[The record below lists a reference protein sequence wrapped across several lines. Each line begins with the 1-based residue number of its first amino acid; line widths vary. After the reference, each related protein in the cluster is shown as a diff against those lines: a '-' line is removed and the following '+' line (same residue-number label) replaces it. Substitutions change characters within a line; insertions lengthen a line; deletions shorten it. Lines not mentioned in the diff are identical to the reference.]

1 MLPLL
6 RKFAIAA
13 ALTLALAAPPALA
26 QSAKSAPLTLLIS
39 IDAFRP
45 DYLSRGVT
53 PNLSALAAGGAFGE
67 MRPSFPSKT
76 FPNHYALVTGRRPD
90 ENGIVANNM
99 LDAGHPGVKF
109 SMANRA
115 TSQDGTWWDEAKPIW
130 TSAEQAGMITAPI
143 FWPGSEADYH
153 GLRPRYFAA
162 FDMKLSSDARVDQD
176 LALLDKPTAER
187 PAFMTLYF
195 DAVDTA
201 GHHFGPDSKEV
212 NAAAAEVD
220 EAMGRLLA
228 GLKARDIS
236 TNIVI
241 VSDHGMAG
249 LSKDR
254 RLFIDDIVAKGSYTT
269 LDLGPIGTI
278 YPVTGHEAEVEKA
291 LLARRAHMQCW
302 KRQDIPARFHYGHN
316 PRVAPLFCLPDPGW
330 EVTTHDFQPKTPN
343 LGDHGYDNFAPEMRA
358 TFIASG
364 PAFRHGVKLKTF
376 DNVDVYPLLAR
387 LLSVKPE
394 ANDGDLADLA
404 PALAN

>member
-1 MLPLL
+1 MLPLI
-6 RKFAIAA
+6 RKFATAA
-13 ALTLALAAPPALA
+13 AVALALAVPPALA
-26 QSAKSAPLTLLIS
+26 QPATPAPLTLLIS

-45 DYLSRGVT
+45 DYLGRGVT
-53 PNLSALAAGGAFGE
+53 PNLRALAAGGVFAE

-76 FPNHYALVTGRRPD
+76 FPNHYTLVTGRRPD
-90 ENGIVANNM
+90 ETGIVANNM
-99 LDAGHPGVKF
+99 IDPGHPGTKF
-109 SMANRA
+109 TMANRA
-115 TSQDGTWWDEAKPIW
+115 ASQDGTWWDEAKPIW
-130 TSAEQAGMITAPI
+130 TSAEEAGKITAPI

-162 FDMKLSSDARVDQD
+162 FDGKSTSDERVNQD
-176 LALLDKPTAER
+176 LALLDKPPAER

-220 EAMGRLLA
+220 AAIGKLAA
-228 GLKARDIS
+228 GLKARGVIA
-236 TNIVI
+236 NIVI
-241 VSDHGMAG
+241 VSDHGMAA
-249 LSKDR
+249 LSPDR
-254 RLFIDDIVAKGSYTT
+254 QVYIDDILPKDSYTT

-278 YPVTGHEAEVEKA
+278 YPVAGHEADVEKA
-291 LLARRAHMQCW
+291 LVAPRPHMQCW
-302 KRQDIPARFHYGHN
+302 KKQDIPARFHYGHN

-330 EVTTHDFQPKTPN
+330 VVTTHDHRSKSPEM
-343 LGDHGYDNFAPEMRA
+343 GDHGYDNLAPEMRA

-364 PAFRHGVKLKTF
+364 PEFRHGVKLKTF

-387 LLSVKPE
+387 LLGVTPQP
-394 ANDGDLADLA
+394 NDGTLADLA